1 MSETKLID
9 IKELKFD
16 EHNFNR
22 HNDDGMS
29 LLEKSIKENGLGR
42 SILLDKDNN
51 IVGGNGVTE
60 KAIELGKTKV
70 RIIETD
76 GTELIAVKRTDLT
89 LDSERG
95 RKMAFAD
102 NSVAHANLEW
112 NKEELQK
119 AQDEW
124 GLVPEEWGV
133 EMPDFGLPDDL
144 AVKTVEED
152 NFEIED
158 DIEEKVNIGD
168 IWQLGNH
175 RLMCGD
181 STSAD
186 DVARLMNGERAD
198 LCFTDPPYG
207 MKKESEGVLN
217 DNLNF
222 DDLLE
227 FNKQWIPLT
236 FANLKDNGSWYC
248 WGIDEPLMD
257 IYSNILKPMIKRREI
272 CFRNL
277 ITWDKGSGQGQTS
290 EEFRMYPIADEKC
303 LFVMCG
309 TMTTTSDVC
318 KGFEKGLS
326 TWFEGFEKFRSYFD
340 EQSKKAGLLRS
351 DVKKLT
357 NSYADHYFSK
367 SQYAFPT
374 KEHWDKIQTYCREKG
389 IDAFTWDYNE
399 MSEEY
404 AKQRNGKEY
413 AAILA
418 KQAAKRKEWYDTRAY
433 FNNTH
438 DNMNN
443 VWHFDRTS
451 KEERDGTGGHASPKP
466 IALCARGIKTSSREG
481 ETVLD
486 VFGGSGSTLIACEQL
501 NRQCRMME
509 LDTYYCDVIIARWE
523 QFTKQKAVKL

>member
-1 MSETKLID
+1 MSETKVID

-186 DVARLMNGERAD
+186 DVARLMNGEQAD
-198 LCFTDPPYG
+198 LWITDPPYNVGYG
-207 MKKESEGVLN
+207 MQDSAQMSRQNHRTDGLVVLN
-217 DNLNF
+217 DRMEDSAFLQF
-222 DDLLE
+222 
-227 FNKQWIPLT
+227 
-236 FANLKDNGSWYC
+236 LKDAYSVAFSNMKPGAAFYIWHSGLESYNFIHALKECKQQLRSILIWNKNRLVMGSQDYQWKHEPCLYG
-248 WGIDEPLMD
+248 WKDGAAHYFVDVRNRTTVWEDGEEIDIDKMKKDEMKKLLHE
-257 IYSNILKPMIKRREI
+257 ILDNRVATTVIDCAKPVK
-272 CFRNL
+272 
-277 ITWDKGSGQGQTS
+277 S
-290 EEFRMYPIADEKC
+290 EEHPTMKPVRLFGYQIA
-303 LFVMCG
+303 
-309 TMTTTSDVC
+309 
-318 KGFEKGLS
+318 
-326 TWFEGFEKFRSYFD
+326 
-340 EQSKKAGLLRS
+340 
-351 DVKKLT
+351 
-357 NSYADHYFSK
+357 N
-367 SQYAFPT
+367 
-374 KEHWDKIQTYCREKG
+374 
-389 IDAFTWDYNE
+389 
-399 MSEEY
+399 
-404 AKQRNGKEY
+404 
-413 AAILA
+413 
-418 KQAAKRKEWYDTRAY
+418 
-433 FNNTH
+433 
-438 DNMNN
+438 
-443 VWHFDRTS
+443 
-451 KEERDGTGGHASPKP
+451 
-466 IALCARGIKTSSREG
+466 SSRPG
-481 ETVLD
+481 NIILD
-486 VFGGSGSTLIACEQL
+486 TFGGSGTTIVACEQL

-523 QFTKQKAVKL
+523 KLTGGKAVRLNE